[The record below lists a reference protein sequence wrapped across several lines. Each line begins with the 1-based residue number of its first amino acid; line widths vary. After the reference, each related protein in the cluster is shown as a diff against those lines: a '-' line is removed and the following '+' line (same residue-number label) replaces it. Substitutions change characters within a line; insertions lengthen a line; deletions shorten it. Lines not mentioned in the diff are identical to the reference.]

1 MSRLD
6 AKKIFGSDEAVLLE
20 CVEASLWSQV
30 TEPPFVFEFP
40 PYFDRWKRD
49 VLEGKIGQIN
59 WCSRSGFGAP

>member
-6 AKKIFGSDEAVLLE
+6 AQNIIGSNKAVLLE

-30 TEPPFVFEFP
+30 TEPPFVFELP
-40 PYFDRWKRD
+40 PYFDRWNRD

-59 WCSRSGFGAP
+59 